1 MKRLSILLLGL
12 TAVVAGAQQSD
23 STAPAVK
30 PPTPAESTYA
40 RARRLVL
47 DGNGPAGRALIDSLV
62 AGTDPLTRDYANA
75 LFWRASLAATAA
87 DAERDY
93 RKLIVEHPLSPRAAE
108 ALLAIAQLEMSRG
121 DRRGATEHLQR
132 YLLENP
138 SSPDRGRAG
147 LWLARL
153 LIEQGQLLPGCTALA
168 HARLAIPDAAVELRN
183 QAEYYGQRCVGVDTV
198 AKSAGMV
205 AAGDTVG
212 KSRGTA
218 VGRDTAGKSRETAVG
233 RYTAGKSRE
242 TVAARDTMSKSGG
255 KASSRDSSARPSTN
269 AGKRGSAVSRDSSA
283 RPSAAPSRRD
293 STSPPATSSATR
305 YSVQVAAY
313 ETRADAEAL
322 AKRLRE
328 RGLASRVYGTA
339 NPFRVRIGRYA
350 SRADAQK
357 LLEQLR
363 TQGMNGFVTTAE
375 EGTSR

>member
-12 TAVVAGAQQSD
+12 TAAVAGAQQPD
-23 STAPAVK
+23 SAAAPTAK
-30 PPTPAESTYA
+30 PPAPTAAESTYA
-40 RARRLVL
+40 RARQLVL

-62 AGTDPLTRDYANA
+62 ANTDPLTRDYANA

-93 RKLIVEHPLSPRAAE
+93 RKIIVEHPLSPRASE

-138 SSPDRGRAG
+138 ASPDRGRAG

-153 LIEQGQLLPGCTALA
+153 LIEQGQLPPGCTALA
-168 HARLAIPDAAVELRN
+168 HARLAIAESAVELRN
-183 QAEYYGQRCVGVDTV
+183 QAEYYGQRCIGVDTV
-198 AKSAGMV
+198 QRQSPRMASGADSSEKSRRTV
-205 AAGDTVG
+205 AARDTVG
-212 KSRGTA
+212 KSRA
-218 VGRDTAGKSRETAVG
+218 
-233 RYTAGKSRE
+233 
-242 TVAARDTMSKSGG
+242 TVTARDTVSKSGG
-255 KASSRDSSARPSTN
+255 KASSRDSSARSSTN
-269 AGKRGSAVSRDSSA
+269 AGKRDSAVSRDSSA
-283 RPSAAPSRRD
+283 RPSTAPSRRD
-293 STSPPATSSATR
+293 STSPAATRAPATSSATQ

-350 SRADAQK
+350 SRTDAQK
-357 LLEQLR
+357 LLDQLR
-363 TQGMNGFVTTAE
+363 KQGMNGFVTTAE

>member
-12 TAVVAGAQQSD
+12 TAAVAGAQQPD
-23 STAPAVK
+23 SAAAPAAK
-30 PPTPAESTYA
+30 PPAPTAAESTYA
-40 RARRLVL
+40 RARQLVL

-62 AGTDPLTRDYANA
+62 ARTDPLTRDYADA

-93 RKLIVEHPLSPRAAE
+93 RRIIVEHSLSPRAAE

-138 SSPDRGRAG
+138 ASPDRGRAG

-153 LIEQGQLLPGCTALA
+153 LIEQGQLPPGCTALA
-168 HARLAIPDAAVELRN
+168 HARLAIPDGAVELRN
-183 QAEYYGQRCVGVDTV
+183 QAEYYGQRCIGVDTV
-198 AKSAGMV
+198 QRQSPRMASGADSSEKSRGTGV
-205 AAGDTVG
+205 ARDTVG
-212 KSRGTA
+212 KSRAT
-218 VGRDTAGKSRETAVG
+218 VTGRDTA
-233 RYTAGKSRE
+233 
-242 TVAARDTMSKSGG
+242 SKSGANASVRDSSARPSVNTGTRDSSARSSTDAG
-255 KASSRDSSARPSTN
+255 KRDSSARPST
-269 AGKRGSAVSRDSSA
+269 
-283 RPSAAPSRRD
+283 APSRRD
-293 STSPPATSSATR
+293 STSPAATSATSATR

-328 RGLASRVYGTA
+328 RGLASRVYGIA

-363 TQGMNGFVTTAE
+363 AQGMNGFITTAE

>member
-12 TAVVAGAQQSD
+12 TAAVAGAQQPD
-23 STAPAVK
+23 STPASVVK
-30 PPTPAESTYA
+30 PPTAAESTYA
-40 RARRLVL
+40 RARQLVL

-62 AGTDPLTRDYANA
+62 ANTDPLTRDYANA

-93 RKLIVEHPLSPRAAE
+93 RKIIVEHPLSPRAAD

-138 SSPDRGRAG
+138 ASPDRGRAG

-153 LIEQGQLLPGCTALA
+153 LIEQGQLPPGCTALA
-168 HARLAIPDAAVELRN
+168 HARLAIPDGAVELRN

-198 AKSAGMV
+198 VRSAGMV

-212 KSRGTA
+212 RSRGVVSPRDSASKSR
-218 VGRDTAGKSRETAVG
+218 R
-233 RYTAGKSRE
+233 
-242 TVAARDTMSKSGG
+242 TVTARDTMSKSRVAVSAQDTVSKSG
-255 KASSRDSSARPSTN
+255 ATPSSRDSSARPST
-269 AGKRGSAVSRDSSA
+269 
-283 RPSAAPSRRD
+283 APFRRD
-293 STSPPATSSATR
+293 SASPAAAR

-350 SRADAQK
+350 SRTDAQK

-363 TQGMNGFVTTAE
+363 KQGMNGFVTTAE